1 MLKTGRH
8 LEIVWGGGVKLD
20 ISGLVHKAT
29 MLKQVQMGKGLE
41 GCVSHDYCIIDALHP
56 VIIYRSHKFTDHN
69 FLKAL
74 QL

>member
-41 GCVSHDYCIIDALHP
+41 GCVSHDYCIIDAI
-56 VIIYRSHKFTDHN
+56 VT
-69 FLKAL
+69 
-74 QL
+74 